1 MPRGKEN
8 LQPARSKDEARKRG
22 AAGGRKSGEA
32 RREKKAIRARITAML
47 DGREEDGSDT
57 RDAIAAALLKKAKA
71 GDLRAIELVMSIAGE
86 SLDSVNFTIPRGKED
101 DLPELTLS
109 ILRRVAGGKISP
121 KDAAAIS
128 SVLST
133 HIQAVKT
140 AAELVPDDLAGGA
153 YRTVSDEEMEAKVLA
168 RKQEIEAQKEGLSA
182 RREQMQA
189 LHAQAADH
197 FSPDDGDRD
206 GK

>member
-1 MPRGKEN
+1 MSAESERVRQHIIYIFLCRRAHCIVQVALRIYILGAHGLMDESVQN
-8 LQPARSKDEARKRG
+8 ALYAYDEFHAACRSEQMSDHGFCRV
-22 AAGGRKSGEA
+22 
-32 RREKKAIRARITAML
+32 
-47 DGREEDGSDT
+47 DG
-57 RDAIAAALLKKAKA
+57 
-71 GDLRAIELVMSIAGE
+71 
-86 SLDSVNFTIPRGKED
+86 N
-101 DLPELTLS
+101 

-140 AAELVPDDLAGGA
+140 AAELVPDDPAGGA